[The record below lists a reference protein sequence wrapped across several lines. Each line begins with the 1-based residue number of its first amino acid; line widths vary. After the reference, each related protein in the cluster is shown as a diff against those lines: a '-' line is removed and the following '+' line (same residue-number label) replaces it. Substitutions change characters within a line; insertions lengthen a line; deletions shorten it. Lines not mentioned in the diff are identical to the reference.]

1 MTLLRDTRQVLMNP
15 PCEVR
20 FEGWVSD
27 TVTLGRHGWEFFH
40 DIDHARMED
49 WIFIKNSRLKLG
61 GISDPYFVTRDALHG
76 IGGRSSRPCIHI
88 QMVAHNPQHNTIYVP
103 EAQIVKASLDSRGFQ
118 PVDYQPRVVEMKNLN
133 ELFEQGAYTKQ
144 ETIVEE
150 ADMDVV
156 EMLQSIVEKQAP
168 KQKEL
173 RFKRAKLEKQGQTD
187 EKTELKLVM
196 LK

>member
-1 MTLLRDTRQVLMNP
+1 
-15 PCEVR
+15 
-20 FEGWVSD
+20 
-27 TVTLGRHGWEFFH
+27 
-40 DIDHARMED
+40 
-49 WIFIKNSRLKLG
+49 
-61 GISDPYFVTRDALHG
+61 
-76 IGGRSSRPCIHI
+76 
-88 QMVAHNPQHNTIYVP
+88 MVAHNPQHNTIYVP

-173 RFKRAKLEKQGQTD
+173 RFKRAELEKQGQTD